1 MVDSDTPRA
10 LDANEENE
18 EHGVRVQEGHSR
30 SIYLVEHLNLCL
42 KERRGRD
49 KRS

>member
-18 EHGVRVQEGHSR
+18 EHGVRVQESHSR
-30 SIYLVEHLNLCL
+30 SVDLVVHLN
-42 KERRGRD
+42 
-49 KRS
+49 